1 MSTPTPESTTRP
13 APPLPPTPPPPAP
26 STHPHS
32 NVFVAR
38 WSNLTPWGV
47 LVTRCE
53 VAVAALFLF
62 AAYHKLWGEQALQI
76 FSQSVRAFHVTD
88 SAFANQ
94 IATAVTPWV
103 EVVAAVCLLLGV
115 WSRAAATVLCLM
127 LAMFIVLI
135 LRAIMNGYDLE
146 CGCFGDLSPFCPKKV
161 GYCNIVQNSI
171 LLAFGLIIA
180 LTPRSRL
187 ARSARAV

>member
-1 MSTPTPESTTRP
+1 MSTPTTETP
-13 APPLPPTPPPPAP
+13 ARTSASSPPPPAP
-26 STHPHS
+26 RAHS
-32 NVFVAR
+32 GVVVAR

-53 VAVAALFLF
+53 VVMAGLFLF
-62 AAYHKLWGEQALQI
+62 AAYHKLWGEQALQL

-88 SAFANQ
+88 SAFANH

-115 WSRAAATVLCLM
+115 WSRAAAAVLSLM
-127 LAMFIVLI
+127 LVMFIVLI
-135 LRAIMNGYDLE
+135 MRAIANGYDLE

-171 LLAFGLIIA
+171 LLVFGLVIA

-187 ARSARAV
+187 ARSAREV

>member
-1 MSTPTPESTTRP
+1 MPTPTPETP
-13 APPLPPTPPPPAP
+13 AHPSPPPAAP
-26 STHPHS
+26 APQRPHS
-32 NVFVAR
+32 NVIVAR
-38 WSNLTPWGV
+38 WSNLTPLGV

-62 AAYHKLWGEQALQI
+62 AAYHKLWGEQALQL
-76 FSQSVRAFHVTD
+76 FSQSVRAFQVTD

-94 IATAVTPWV
+94 MATAVTPWV

-127 LAMFIVLI
+127 LVMFIVLI
-135 LRAIMNGYDLE
+135 LRAITNGYDLE
-146 CGCFGDLSPFCPKKV
+146 CGCFGDLSPFCPKRV
-161 GYCNIVQNSI
+161 GYCNVVQNSI